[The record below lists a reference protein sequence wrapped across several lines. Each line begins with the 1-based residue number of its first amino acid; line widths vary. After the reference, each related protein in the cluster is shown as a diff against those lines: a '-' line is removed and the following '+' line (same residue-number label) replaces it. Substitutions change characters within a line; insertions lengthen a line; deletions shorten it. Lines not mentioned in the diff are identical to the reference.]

1 MVKDSMAKGSMVKD
15 GEVRR
20 DELADLGT
28 ARPEVSE
35 S

>member
-1 MVKDSMAKGSMVKD
+1 MVKDSMVKD